1 MKDNSKRKIY
11 TAERNNKRKSRVLL
25 SSLVIALMFVVGVT
39 TAYLMTNTNS
49 ITNTF
54 QPAQVA
60 CAVEETFDR
69 TTKENV
75 KIKNTGNTEAY
86 IRAAV
91 VVTWKDGENG
101 NVYGSAPVA
110 GEDYKIIINSGDWNM
125 ASDGYYYY
133 KSPVASGGETGV
145 LISSCTAVQGKAPV
159 GYGLNV
165 EILCTAIQSTPTAF
179 VTERWQAVTVNSIG
193 ELTPK
198 SN

>member
-1 MKDNSKRKIY
+1 MKDNSKRKVY

-60 CAVEETFDR
+60 CAVYETFDG

-101 NVYGSAPVA
+101 YVYGSAPVA
-110 GEDYKIIINSGDWNM
+110 GKDYEININSGDWFM

-133 KSPVASGGETGV
+133 KKPVAAGGETGV

-165 EILCTAIQSTPTAF
+165 EILCTAIQSTPTDF
-179 VTERWQAVTVNSIG
+179 VTERWQAVTVNSVG

>member
-60 CAVEETFDR
+60 CAVEETFDG

-91 VVTWKDGENG
+91 IVTWKDGENG

-110 GEDYKIIINSGDWNM
+110 GEDYEININSGDWFM

-165 EILCTAIQSTPTAF
+165 EILCTAIQSTPTDF
-179 VTERWQAVTVNSIG
+179 VTERWQAVTVNSVG

>member
-91 VVTWKDGENG
+91 IVTWKDGENG

-110 GEDYKIIINSGDWNM
+110 GEDYEININSGDWFM

-165 EILCTAIQSTPTAF
+165 EILCTAIQSTPTDF
-179 VTERWQAVTVNSIG
+179 VTERWQAVTVNSVG